1 MVQVSVAIPHGV
13 SPGQMMQVPYNGM
26 AYQIQVPS
34 NVAAGQT
41 ITVNLPDAQPAVVQ
55 AVPVASAAV
64 VPNMGPGAVYGA
76 PQQHVPAAEPVE
88 ATPKGFESIPNAS
101 YVAAGEGH
109 LPTAYFVTMPRL
121 PSAAEVL
128 DNASGFFVRQKVQWF
143 EEFTGW
149 EQANKYK
156 VYWRPENYPIANPG
170 ESDLRSLHENHV
182 FDAKEHSDACARQCY
197 GSLRGFNMEIYD
209 TRTRQQ
215 VFMLERPCACPLHFE
230 FFFLRQNL
238 QPKRDVGKG
247 H

>member
-13 SPGQMMQVPYNGM
+13 SPGQMLQVPYNGM

-34 NVAAGQT
+34 NAAAGQT

-121 PSAAEVL
+121 PSAEVL
-128 DNASGFFVRQKVQWF
+128 DNALAFLCAKSSGLRNSRVGSRPISIKC
-143 EEFTGW
+143 TG
-149 EQANKYK
+149 
-156 VYWRPENYPIANPG
+156 VPRIIRLP
-170 ESDLRSLHENHV
+170 
-182 FDAKEHSDACARQCY
+182 
-197 GSLRGFNMEIYD
+197 
-209 TRTRQQ
+209 TRRI
-215 VFMLERPCACPLHFE
+215 
-230 FFFLRQNL
+230 
-238 QPKRDVGKG
+238 
-247 H
+247 